1 VLNEQFDTFSHSIDG
16 GDREPTKPQMDVFGL
31 LSGRLDTQLQKW
43 AQIQKEDLPKV
54 TALIKQAD
62 LPPLL
67 VKPKPEE
74 NKT

>member
-1 VLNEQFDTFSHSIDG
+1 
-16 GDREPTKPQMDVFGL
+16 MDVFAL

-43 AQIQKEDLPKV
+43 AQIQKDDLPKV